1 MTTFATYARAL
12 KAAVLGAFVAGTLA
26 ACGGGGGSAGDQL
39 NGGGN
44 GGTGGGG
51 TVAVADVSA
60 VLSKSTMA
68 NDGTETL
75 TLTATALDANRGG
88 ITGATLRVGVTDPNN
103 SVFASASTLTTDSTG
118 TGTATISLGA
128 DHSLRTV
135 TVNVAGGSVTKSA
148 TFNVVQTTVPSTEP
162 AELSLALDKYTV
174 SNSGTDTV
182 VATATA
188 VDANRNVMSNVP
200 VAFSVNNGATVSV
213 VNANTGA
220 AGTSIA
226 NVRIGTDKSNRV
238 VTVTAKSG
246 TLTKTA
252 SFQVSGAKL
261 TASAVPSAPTA
272 GSTGNTVQF
281 RLADTNDNAISGQTI
296 TVTAPGQTAATGTTD
311 NSGAYTYTYTA
322 PTAPGA
328 YNITAVGGGV
338 TTVTSVIVSSAGT
351 VIPPVTTPAAG
362 TTFSANPQVIAVNA
376 AGSTSNR
383 VELRTLFQASNNA
396 PLQNIRVRFE
406 PFGAAS
412 IAVGGTIS
420 SGTSLVYSDASGNAT
435 SSYYPGTTAS
445 ATNGLTI
452 RACWDYTD
460 FAVGTCPN
468 AMTAALTVVASPL
481 AISIGT
487 DSTLQ
492 EGATKLTY
500 IKRFVVLVVDAA
512 GRPAAGVDIQPL
524 VDLKRYYKGA
534 YAVGTDAAGADA
546 WVPFYYLNT
555 ISNANVVNGQAAC
568 LNEDDDNDGILDAGE
583 DRNGNGVLEPRK
595 SDVQISYESAA
606 TKTDASGQLVIK
618 IEYAKS
624 LATWVD
630 YVITASATGVVSPPA
645 TFADRLTAQSADFS
659 TLTTSPS
666 FQNSPYGKVRLST
679 DTVGS
684 YCTSPN

>member
-26 ACGGGGGSAGDQL
+26 ACGGGGGNAGDQL
-39 NGGGN
+39 NGGN
-44 GGTGGGG
+44 GGTGGGTG
-51 TVAVADVSA
+51 TVAVADVSV
-60 VLSKSTMA
+60 VLSKTTMA
-68 NDGTETL
+68 NDGSETL

-88 ITGATLRVGVTDPNN
+88 ITNATLRVAITDPNN
-103 SVFASASTLTTDSTG
+103 SVFSSASTLTTDSSG
-118 TGTATISLGA
+118 KGTATISLGS
-128 DHSLRTV
+128 DRSLRTV

-148 TFNVVQTTVPSTEP
+148 TFNVIQTTTPTTEA
-162 AELSLALDKYTV
+162 AELGLSLDKYTA
-174 SNSGTDTV
+174 SNSGSDTI

-188 VDANRNVMSNVP
+188 VDANRNVLSGVQ
-200 VAFSVNNGATVSV
+200 VAFAVNNGATVAV
-213 VNANTGA
+213 VNGTTNA
-220 AGTSIA
+220 AGQAVA
-226 NVRIGTDKSNRV
+226 NVKIGTDKSNRI
-238 VTVTAKSG
+238 VTVTASSG

-261 TASAVPSAPTA
+261 TASAVPSTPNA

-281 RLADTNDNAISGQTI
+281 RLSDTNDNAISGQVITI
-296 TVTAPGQTAATGTTD
+296 TAPGQTAVTGTTD

-338 TTVTSVIVSSAGT
+338 TTVTSVIVSSTGS
-351 VIPPVTTPAAG
+351 VIPPVTTTAAS

-376 AGSTSNR
+376 TGSTTNR
-383 VELRTLFQASNNA
+383 VELRTIFQAANNA
-396 PLQNIRVRFE
+396 PLQNIRVRYE

-412 IAVGGTIS
+412 ISVGGTIS

-468 AMTAALTVVASPL
+468 ALTATITVVSSPL
-481 AISIGT
+481 AITIGT
-487 DSTLQ
+487 DATLQ
-492 EGATKLTY
+492 EGTTKLTY

-524 VDLKRYYKGA
+524 VDLKRYYKGF
-534 YAVGTDAAGADA
+534 YAAGVDQ
-546 WVPFYYLNT
+546 WLPYYYVNST
-555 ISNANVVNGQAAC
+555 SNPRVSGVAAC
-568 LNEDDDNDGILDAGE
+568 LNEDDDNDGSLDAGE

-595 SDVQISYESAA
+595 SDVQISYEGSSA
-606 TKTDASGQLVIK
+606 KTDASGQLVIK

-630 YVITASATGVVSPPA
+630 YVVTASATGVLSPPA
-645 TFADRLTAQSADFS
+645 TYPGRLSALGTDFS
-659 TLTTSPS
+659 TLTSSPP
-666 FQNSPYGKVRLST
+666 FQNSPYGRVQLST

-684 YCTSPN
+684 YCTGAN

>member
-12 KAAVLGAFVAGTLA
+12 KAAVLGAFLAGTLA
-26 ACGGGGGSAGDQL
+26 ACGGGGGNAGGQL

-44 GGTGGGG
+44 GGTGGGTG
-51 TVAVADVSA
+51 TVAVADVSV
-60 VLSKSTMA
+60 VLSKTTMA
-68 NDGTETL
+68 NDGSETL

-88 ITGATLRVGVTDPNN
+88 ITNATLRVSITDPNN
-103 SVFASASTLTTDSTG
+103 SVFSSASTLTTDSSG
-118 TGTATISLGA
+118 KGTATISLGS
-128 DHSLRTV
+128 DRSLRTV

-148 TFNVVQTTVPSTEP
+148 TFNVVQTTTPTTEA
-162 AELSLALDKYTV
+162 AEIGLALDKYTA
-174 SNSGTDTV
+174 SNSGTDTI

-188 VDANRNVMSNVP
+188 VDASRNVLSGVQISF
-200 VAFSVNNGATVSV
+200 AVNNGATVAV
-213 VNANTGA
+213 VN
-220 AGTSIA
+220 GTTNASGQAVA
-226 NVRIGTDKSNRV
+226 NVKIGTDKSNRV
-238 VTVTAKSG
+238 VTVTASSG

-252 SFQVSGAKL
+252 SFQVNGAKL
-261 TASAVPSAPTA
+261 TASAVPSTPNA

-281 RLADTNDNAISGQTI
+281 RLSDTNDNAISGQAI
-296 TVTAPGQTAATGTTD
+296 TVTAPGQTAVTGTTD

-338 TTVTSVIVSSAGT
+338 TTVTSVIVSSTGS
-351 VIPPVTTPAAG
+351 VIPPVTTTAAS
-362 TTFSANPQVIAVNA
+362 TTFSANPQVVAVNA
-376 AGSTSNR
+376 AGSNANR
-383 VELRTLFQASNNA
+383 VELRTIFQAANNA

-412 IAVGGTIS
+412 VSVGGTIS

-468 AMTAALTVVASPL
+468 ALTATVTVVSSPL
-481 AISIGT
+481 AITLGT
-487 DSTLQ
+487 DATLQ
-492 EGATKLTY
+492 EGSTKLTY

-512 GRPAAGVDIQPL
+512 GRPAAGVDIQPVIEL
-524 VDLKRYYKGA
+524 TRYYKGA
-534 YAVGTDAAGADA
+534 YEVSGAAWA
-546 WVPFYYLNT
+546 PFHYVDT
-555 ISNANVVNGQAAC
+555 ISSGTKVSGAFAC
-568 LNEDDDNDGILDAGE
+568 LNEDDDHDGNIDTGE
-583 DRNGNGVLEPRK
+583 DRNGNGVVEPRM
-595 SDVQISYESAA
+595 SDVQISYEGSSS
-606 TKTDASGQLVIK
+606 KTDASGQLVIK

-630 YVITASATGVVSPPA
+630 YLITASATGVLSPPA
-645 TFADRLTAQSADFS
+645 PYANRLSALGTDF
-659 TLTTSPS
+659 TTVTTSPP
-666 FQNSPYGKVRLST
+666 FQNSPYGRVQLST